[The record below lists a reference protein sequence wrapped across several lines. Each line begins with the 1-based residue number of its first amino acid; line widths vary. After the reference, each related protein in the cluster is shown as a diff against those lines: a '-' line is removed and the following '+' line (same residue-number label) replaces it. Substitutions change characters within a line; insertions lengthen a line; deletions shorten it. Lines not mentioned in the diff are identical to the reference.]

1 MIETALI
8 SAPPR
13 SSDRIFRRSL
23 LERLLVSCERAGVKR
38 VYVLAPPSDRER
50 ISHSMGRFASDRRV
64 SMVDSFDEL
73 LRGPFGLDPSEP
85 CVRFTGNLVFATS
98 HLKRII
104 EKDGGRTGPVMNT
117 VSADYERGG
126 SIATGPLA
134 ELIRADQNRA
144 AVMRTASYLPFAL
157 NGRIEDRD
165 EAEDRLARSLKD
177 ETARTDAPLAR
188 YIDRNL
194 SWRISKRL
202 ARTSIT
208 PNQVTLANTLVGL
221 SSAWMFA
228 SPSYSMRLLGSLLF
242 LFSIMVDGVDG
253 ELARLTMTETK
264 FGGML
269 DVTTDNIVHVAI
281 FAGLFLGCYRESGS
295 PWYLYLIPI
304 VLVGFA
310 LCGLSVYLAM
320 SIDQKGAEQWL
331 GQIDRISGRDFAY
344 LLVILAAVDRLSFFA
359 WGAAFGTYVFAFI
372 LMWAT
377 YRRWWHEPNSRAADS
392 NRQNVRQSA

>member
-13 SSDRIFRRSL
+13 SSDQIFRRSL

-38 VYVLAPPSDRER
+38 VYVQASPQDRDEVGK
-50 ISHSMGRFASDRRV
+50 SMGRFASDRRI
-64 SMVDSFDEL
+64 SIVDSFDEL

-85 CVRFTGNLVFATS
+85 CVRLSGNLVFATS
-98 HLKRII
+98 HLNGII
-104 EKDGGRTGPVMNT
+104 ERDGGRTGPVMST

-144 AVMRTASYLPFAL
+144 SVMHTATYLPFAL
-157 NGRIEDRD
+157 NGRVEDRD
-165 EAEDRLARSLKD
+165 EAEERLARSLKD
-177 ETARTDAPLAR
+177 ETAQTDAPLAR
-188 YIDRNL
+188 YVDRNL

-221 SSAWMFA
+221 TSAWMFA
-228 SPSYSMRLLGSLLF
+228 SPSYWMRLLGSLLF
-242 LFSIMVDGVDG
+242 LFSITVDGVDG
-253 ELARLTMTETK
+253 ELARLTMTETR
-264 FGGML
+264 FGGLL

-281 FAGLFLGCYRESGS
+281 FAGIFFGCYRNSGNA
-295 PWYLYLIPI
+295 WYLYLIPV
-304 VLVGFA
+304 VLGGFA
-310 LCGLSVYLAM
+310 LCGLGVYLAL
-320 SIDQKGAEQWL
+320 SVSAKGAEEWL
-331 GQIDRISGRDFAY
+331 GKIDRISGRDFAY
-344 LLVILAAVDRLSFFA
+344 LLVILALIDRLGFFA

-377 YRRWWHEPNSRAADS
+377 YRRRWRDVDKNGDTAAEPS
-392 NRQNVRQSA
+392 